1 MIIKSIQAKNHLL
14 GWELE
19 EIQFDTNPTLLVG
32 LSGVGKTQILQS
44 IYNLKRIIEG
54 KSVNGFEWKIIFLIE
69 EDEYVWEGKFSVIE
83 EIHYISLR
91 EKKEE
96 GNILFENLRLKDE
109 LIINRDVESIKF
121 NDNLLPHLPD
131 NQSLLFLLKKDIHI
145 KNIVSGF
152 RKIIMNDYTKKEIGE
167 KSFDISLFNLEQKY
181 KNIEIDL
188 IKNSD
193 EDILIKLYL
202 AFASNLDVCHSIVRR
217 ILEAF
222 PQLEDVR
229 VAGKYKSVLENFMEI
244 TISIREKGVPREIEA
259 KYISS
264 GMLRTIIHIAQIY
277 LANDGSVILIDEFE
291 NSLGTN
297 CMDILTEDLIHE
309 NKNIQF
315 ITTSHHPYIINALPY
330 QYWKIVTRK
339 AGVISAKNA
348 SEYKLGKSKQKAFIQ
363 LTELLENQY

>member
-1 MIIKSIQAKNHLL
+1 MIIKSIEAKNHLL

-19 EIQFDTNPTLLVG
+19 KITFDTNPTLLVG
-32 LSGVGKTQILQS
+32 LSGVGKTQILQT
-44 IYNLKRIIEG
+44 IYNLHLIVTGFSI
-54 KSVNGFEWKIIFLIE
+54 NGFEWKVIFVIDE
-69 EDEYVWEGKFSVIE
+69 NEYVWEGRFSVVRENETVNSADELDGVIIYE
-83 EIHYISLR
+83 NLKLLDSENHIIQRDKNETKYIDSKMPQLLNHLSGLYLF
-91 EKKEE
+91 KKE
-96 GNILFENLRLKDE
+96 GILSKIITSFENLKLYDYTQRQITEKTVLKSVNDLKRDYFSLKSIKNSNE
-109 LIINRDVESIKF
+109 NILTKLLLVSILNFKEYEFIKGRVIEIFPQIEDLIINYTHNPTLYYTNISISIK
-121 NDNLLPHLPD
+121 
-131 NQSLLFLLKKDIHI
+131 
-145 KNIVSGF
+145 
-152 RKIIMNDYTKKEIGE
+152 
-167 KSFDISLFNLEQKY
+167 
-181 KNIEIDL
+181 
-188 IKNSD
+188 
-193 EDILIKLYL
+193 
-202 AFASNLDVCHSIVRR
+202 
-217 ILEAF
+217 
-222 PQLEDVR
+222 
-229 VAGKYKSVLENFMEI
+229 
-244 TISIREKGVPREIEA
+244 EKGVPREIEA

-315 ITTSHHPYIINALPY
+315 IATSHHPYIINALPY

>member
-32 LSGVGKTQILQS
+32 LSGVGKTQILDA
-44 IYNLKRIIEG
+44 IYNLKNIIYG
-54 KSVNGFEWKIIFLIE
+54 YTRTGFEWKVVFSINEIVYIWQGRFSEGMGDSEIE
-69 EDEYVWEGKFSVIE
+69 NSNFQEGI
-83 EIHYISLR
+83 
-91 EKKEE
+91 
-96 GNILFENLRLKDE
+96 ILFENLRE
-109 LIINRDVESIKF
+109 INSDIYLFERNKEEIKF
-121 NDNLLPHLPD
+121 NGTTLPKLSD
-131 NQSLLFLLKKDIHI
+131 EQSLIYLLVRNEYIN
-145 KNIVSGF
+145 NIAYEF
-152 RKIIMNDYTKKEIGE
+152 NKILLNDYTKKEIGE
-167 KSFDISLFNLEQKY
+167 IN
-181 KNIEIDL
+181 
-188 IKNSD
+188 IKNSLQNLIQ
-193 EDILIKLYL
+193 EYNETTTIKNSNRQILIKLL
-202 AFASNLDVCHSIVRR
+202 LVSELKLEVFSIIKER
-217 ILEAF
+217 ILETF
-222 PQLEDVR
+222 PQLEDIILNYYHSPTMDMLTV
-229 VAGKYKSVLENFMEI
+229 S
-244 TISIREKGVPREIEA
+244 ISIKEKGVPREIEA

-315 ITTSHHPYIINALPY
+315 IATSHHPYIINALPY